1 MPTEMLV
8 RLEAD
13 FDQASVIEKI
23 KKQELPLARVEEL
36 KDDGYWTFIY
46 LTSLDLIPASKKME
60 KIVKIAGVESAEIS
74 LGKSYFDEFVQD

>member
-13 FDQASVIEKI
+13 FNQASVIEKI

>member
-13 FDQASVIEKI
+13 FNQASVIEKI

-74 LGKSYFDEFVQD
+74 LG

>member
-13 FDQASVIEKI
+13 FDQVSVIEKI